1 MVGFEQD
8 TETDRTDEELLL
20 RLQAGDELAFTLLYR
35 RRQGA
40 IYRFALHMTGD
51 LVVAEDVTQEVF
63 LALLTGRLRFDA
75 ARGPLAPFLFG
86 VARNRI
92 LKRLRQLK
100 EVCAE
105 EDCSIH
111 DDLLGNLVRREAVE
125 QVRRAVLSLPTV
137 YREVVVLCDL
147 EESSYEDAA
156 LVLECPIG
164 TVRSRL
170 NRARAMLAQKLKPAA
185 SWPGREL

>member
-1 MVGFEQD
+1 
-8 TETDRTDEELLL
+8 
-20 RLQAGDELAFTLLYR
+20 
-35 RRQGA
+35 
-40 IYRFALHMTGD
+40 
-51 LVVAEDVTQEVF
+51 
-63 LALLTGRLRFDA
+63 
-75 ARGPLAPFLFG
+75 
-86 VARNRI
+86 
-92 LKRLRQLK
+92 
-100 EVCAE
+100 
-105 EDCSIH
+105 
-111 DDLLGNLVRREAVE
+111 
-125 QVRRAVLSLPTV
+125 V

>member
-1 MVGFEQD
+1 MVGIEQD
-8 TETDRTDEELLL
+8 TETERTDEELLL
-20 RLQAGDELAFTLLYR
+20 RLQAGDQLAFTLLYR

-40 IYRFALHMTGD
+40 NYRFALHMTGS
-51 LVVAEDVTQEVF
+51 LAVAEDVTQEVF

-92 LKRLRQLK
+92 LKRLRRVK
-100 EVCAE
+100 EVYAD
-105 EDCSIH
+105 EDCSID

-125 QVRRAVLSLPTV
+125 QVRRAVLTLPPV

-156 LVLECPIG
+156 MVLECPVG

-170 NRARAMLAQKLKPAA
+170 NRGRTMLAQKLRPAT
-185 SWPGREL
+185 SPGREL